1 MLSVAVPSNPIA
13 TDVIDGETGG
23 PSGRCHKAIVVVVEL
38 HAARVRMVCIFEL
51 LLIQVLISN
60 IVDPG
65 VPDGADPF

>member
-13 TDVIDGETGG
+13 TDVIEGEAGG
-23 PSGRCHKAIVVVVEL
+23 PRGLCHKAVVVVIEL

-65 VPDGADPF
+65 VPDGAEPF